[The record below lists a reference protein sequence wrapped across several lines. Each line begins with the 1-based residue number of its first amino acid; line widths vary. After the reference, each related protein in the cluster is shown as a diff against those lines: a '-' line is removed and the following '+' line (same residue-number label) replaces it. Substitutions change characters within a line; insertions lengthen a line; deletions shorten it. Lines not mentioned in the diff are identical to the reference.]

1 MDATTTDAPRQF
13 TDHDDWPDEINVH
26 KIERMASVSIG
37 MVIAGFAVL
46 RRGLLGA
53 TFGALGG
60 ALIHRGLT
68 GHCHLY
74 KALRVSTAH
83 GVRGPSASVPHGQG
97 VRVRHSLSIRQSPEQ
112 LYHFWHQL
120 ENLPSFMR
128 HIESVAVLDSR
139 RSRWRAKGPAD
150 QTIEWYA
157 EIINDVENELIAW
170 RSLPGAVVPNAGS
183 VRFER
188 AVGGHATTVTVTL
201 EYDPPGGVIG
211 TAIARWLGADPAK
224 QVEEDLLRIKQLFE
238 SGEVPAL
245 GAQWRGRLGE
255 FPDLE
260 TARQVLEEDAAA
272 EGALKN

>member
-1 MDATTTDAPRQF
+1 MDATTTQPGKY
-13 TDHDDWPDEINVH
+13 TDHDNWPDEINVH
-26 KIERMASVSIG
+26 KIERMASVSLG
-37 MVIAGFAVL
+37 LVITGFGVL
-46 RRGLLGA
+46 RRGLIGTTLGL
-53 TFGALGG
+53 FGG

-68 GHCHLY
+68 GHCHMY
-74 KALRVSTAH
+74 KALRISTAH
-83 GVRGPSASVPHGQG
+83 GVRGPAASVPHGQG
-97 VRVRHSLSIRQSPEQ
+97 VRVRHAVSVRQTPEH
-112 LYHFWHQL
+112 LYHFWRQL
-120 ENLPSFMR
+120 ENLPSFLR
-128 HIESVAVLDSR
+128 HIESVQILDDR

-150 QTIEWYA
+150 QTIEWDA

-211 TAIARWLGADPAK
+211 TTIARWLGSDPDK
-224 QVEEDLLRIKQLFE
+224 QVQEDLLRVKALFE
-238 SGEVPAL
+238 SGEVPSI

-260 TARQVLEEDAAA
+260 TAREVLQSDAEDT
-272 EGALKN
+272 GALKN